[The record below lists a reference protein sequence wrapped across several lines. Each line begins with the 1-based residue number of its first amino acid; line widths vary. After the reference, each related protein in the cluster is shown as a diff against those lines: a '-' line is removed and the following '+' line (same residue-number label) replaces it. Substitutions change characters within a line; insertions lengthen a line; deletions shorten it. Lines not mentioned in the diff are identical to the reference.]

1 MLLKRVVLLHCASL
15 HIIFYIQSTMLTIA
29 AFADYAC
36 NKDDLCVI
44 ECIKEIPSSPGQEE
58 VVLLHKKLNCTI
70 SCIYI

>member
-1 MLLKRVVLLHCASL
+1 
-15 HIIFYIQSTMLTIA
+15 MLTIA

-58 VVLLHKKLNCTI
+58 VVLLHKKLNCTV
-70 SCIYI
+70 SCILYLTIVIVESM

>member
-1 MLLKRVVLLHCASL
+1 
-15 HIIFYIQSTMLTIA
+15 MLTIA